1 MEAAAERYH
10 INPETGLP
18 NKCLEGDHCTFGGD
32 PFHYP
37 DKHDAQVAWQAR
49 QLERGILAY
58 RNVMRAKEKEEED
71 AALAK
76 VAGNAKGLSKKLS
89 WGVARSILVK
99 NISKYVVN
107 FLGVFIAYAVAS
119 GKWLS
124 EDWIR
129 RLLPTIAT
137 VVLIALLAWFGIK
150 LYKGS
155 KEAAVV
161 VKRRTVTKARRRRP
175 ASEPVGPSPEGPAGR
190 STRTR

>member
-1 MEAAAERYH
+1 MEAAADRYH

-18 NKCLEGDHCTFGGD
+18 NKCVDGDACSFGGE

-37 DKHDAQVAWQAR
+37 DRQHAQIAWQAR

-58 RNVMRAKEKEEED
+58 RNVMRAKEKEQED

-137 VVLIALLAWFGIK
+137 VVLVALLVWFGIK
-150 LYKGS
+150 LFKGS

-161 VKRRTVTKARRRRP
+161 VKRRKVARRVRKVARP
-175 ASEPVGPSPEGPAGR
+175 ASTTEVR
-190 STRTR
+190 

>member
-1 MEAAAERYH
+1 MDAAVRYH

-18 NKCLEGDHCTFGGD
+18 NQCLDGDTCVFGGAD
-32 PFHYP
+32 FHYP
-37 DKHDAQVAWQAR
+37 DKHDAEVAWRAR
-49 QLERGILAY
+49 QLERGVIAY
-58 RNVMRAKEKEEED
+58 RNVMQAKEREEEE

-76 VAGNAKGLSKKLS
+76 LTGNAKGFSKKLS
-89 WGVARSILVK
+89 TGVVRSILAK

-107 FLGVFIAYAVAS
+107 FLGVLVAYAVAS

-137 VVLIALLAWFGIK
+137 IVLVVLLAWFGVK

-155 KEAAVV
+155 KKAAHV
-161 VKRRTVTKARRRRP
+161 VKRRRTARR
-175 ASEPVGPSPEGPAGR
+175 ASRKAAARSRVSVGR
-190 STRTR
+190 